1 MTISNTRFVF
11 LLGSNM
17 YLFYLGS
24 DTLVRHASGV
34 MRELLKRGEK
44 VKVLTPFLDVEKAES
59 TLRNSYPDLY
69 SLRTNLTKVI
79 KEKPTSFICCNDW
92 APESKLIIWF
102 MRKNNVP
109 TISLQ
114 ESVVDLSFESD
125 KYTYSDLV
133 CVQGYVSSRL
143 VKNNNIITGNP
154 RYSSKAYN
162 EPKNTRCLIN
172 SNFTYGIYEE
182 EASSWIN
189 DIISVLVELD
199 IDYRISKHPRDNT
212 NLSLYSDKI
221 IESGADKVDS
231 QINNSSIIITRF
243 SSLIHESILLGR
255 RVIYYN
261 PFGEDMGYDFSPDD
275 RVLSICNNKED
286 LLYRINVFSSLD
298 FVKSDFDNY
307 IDQHLSFDPDPIEA
321 IVDVILEPTIESK
334 NHQDIRLVSAIYFY
348 FRQIVKRMLIK
359 IKR

>member
-1 MTISNTRFVF
+1 
-11 LLGSNM
+11 M

-24 DTLVRHASGV
+24 DTLVKHASGV
-34 MRELLKRGEK
+34 IRELLKRGEK
-44 VKVLTPFLDVEKAES
+44 VRVLTPFLDVEKAES

-69 SLRTNLTKVI
+69 PLRTNITRVI

-92 APESKLIIWF
+92 APEVKLIIWF
-102 MRKNNVP
+102 MRKSKVP

-114 ESVVDLSFESD
+114 ESVVDLSVESD

-143 VKNNNIITGNP
+143 VKNNTVITGNP
-154 RYSSKAYN
+154 RYSCKEYKK
-162 EPKNTRCLIN
+162 PKNNCCLIN

-182 EASSWIN
+182 EASSWID
-189 DIISVLVELD
+189 DITSVLIELD
-199 IDYRISKHPRDNT
+199 IEYRISKHPRDNT

-221 IESGADKVDS
+221 IESGADKVEE

-275 RVLSICNNKED
+275 TVLSICKNKED
-286 LLYRINVFSSLD
+286 LLYRINIFSDLD
-298 FVKSDFDNY
+298 FVESDFDNY
-307 IDQHLSFDPDPIEA
+307 INQHLSFESDPIEKIA
-321 IVDVILEPTIESK
+321 DVILAPIVK
-334 NHQDIRLVSAIYFY
+334 PKKYRDIKLFKAIYFY
-348 FRQIVKRMLIK
+348 SRQIVKRILIK
-359 IKR
+359 INR